1 MALHIYGGKWNLFLT
16 SSNMLY
22 INKLKLNTETIRKI
36 YMRNIDDY
44 IGQSLGRIVITEEC
58 LMTGPFAKL
67 QGQ

>member
-1 MALHIYGGKWNLFLT
+1 
-16 SSNMLY
+16 MLY